1 MNYGPVSN
9 AKKNVRLLLFNFTYK
24 EVEVMKIMILEWLLS
39 DIIVI
44 INYYFCYVLI
54 LILTTEYKS
63 L

>member
-1 MNYGPVSN
+1 MDLFLIR
-9 AKKNVRLLLFNFTYK
+9 KKNVRLLLFNFTYK